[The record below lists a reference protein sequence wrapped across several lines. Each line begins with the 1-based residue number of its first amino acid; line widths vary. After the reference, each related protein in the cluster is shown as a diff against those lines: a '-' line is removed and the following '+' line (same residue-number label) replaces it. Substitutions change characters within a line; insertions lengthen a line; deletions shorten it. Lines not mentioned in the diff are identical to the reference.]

1 MNWVQKN
8 PFLTGYLAVTVIG
21 AGALGYLLFSAH
33 SNYTQVSENYDAQV
47 ARLQQLQNRTPFP
60 SAENNA
66 AYEKLTKE
74 YQAKFEELRADVAK
88 MQLPLE
94 QISPQAFQDR
104 LRAVVSEVEQKA
116 EQNGVTLPDGFYM
129 GFDKYQAT
137 PPSDQAAAPLLR
149 QLGGIK
155 KVVDA
160 LLDVKVAA
168 ITSINRPP
176 LPEERGGTPEPTPE
190 PRRSSS
196 SRRATEDQQPASDVV
211 KSSSFDI
218 VFVADQPR
226 TRQALNSIVGSD
238 TLFVIRNL
246 TITNS
251 AQEGPSRVAPAEE
264 QSNEQPA
271 STSPDDALAALLGGG
286 SETTDT
292 TGSAGS
298 EAPPM
303 RMLVG
308 NETLTVATRIEMVTI
323 TTPEPKQ

>member
-74 YQAKFEELRADVAK
+74 YQAKFEELQADVAK

-160 LLDVKVAA
+160 LLDVKVS
-168 ITSINRPP
+168 SIVSISRPP
-176 LPEERGGTPEPTPE
+176 LPEESGTTSEPTPE
-190 PRRSSS
+190 PARRSTSG
-196 SRRATEDQQPASDVV
+196 RRDAGAAPATDVV

-218 VFVADQPR
+218 VFEADQPR

-264 QSNEQPA
+264 QQSTQSA
-271 STSPDDALAALLGGG
+271 SAADAALAALLGGG
-286 SETTDT
+286 GETTDAAAT
-292 TGSAGS
+292 SS